1 MLHRSRHALHPPT
14 PYPLPRHPPLACNH
28 RLNRECPSLLH
39 AAPPLPLTFPLA
51 PLPSPTTAHRHDHS
65 SRAHTVV
72 RVRVES
78 AKISGRAGGATPR
91 AAIGAG
97 DAYDEMPSCEL
108 SPSYLDPEPGG
119 VEPPSPA
126 ASLPAHFAAA
136 TTFSDPSTPPRVDH
150 AGLEP

>member
-1 MLHRSRHALHPPT
+1 M
-14 PYPLPRHPPLACNH
+14 
-28 RLNRECPSLLH
+28 
-39 AAPPLPLTFPLA
+39 PLA
-51 PLPSPTTAHRHDHS
+51 PRVPSPTTTHRHDHS

-78 AKISGRAGGATPR
+78 AKITGRAGGATPR
-91 AAIGAG
+91 AATGAG
-97 DAYDEMPSCEL
+97 DAYNEMPSCEL

-136 TTFSDPSTPPRVDH
+136 TTFSDPSTPPRVGH
-150 AGLEP
+150 TRLEP